1 MSTPIKFRTA
11 HGYLSFQK
19 PTTPEGAVTVQYRP
33 APDAAPNQ
41 TWEEVYLD
49 GIEALFPEP
58 APPPSGVPPPVEDQ
72 VPDAVEPV
80 AQDAAYIGRV
90 KAYLESL
97 GENLSGPCGAFTIV
111 EHAAWYLHFTFPGV
125 GLLDKPGGN
134 NCRSYATDV
143 LIAQGHIVDILTD
156 AGNING
162 PTWAPEDVP
171 ADMTRWRPP
180 YDPTTVTSAVMS
192 TASEMDEAAKSAK
205 KKK

>member
-33 APDAAPNQ
+33 APDAIPGQ

-58 APPPSGVPPPVEDQ
+58 APPDGGVPPADD
-72 VPDAVEPV
+72 VPDSVEPV
-80 AQDAAYIGRV
+80 EQTAAFIERV
-90 KAYLESL
+90 KNWLLAN
-97 GENLSGPCGAFTIV
+97 GENLSGPCGAFMIV
-111 EHAAWYLHFTFPGV
+111 EHAAWWLHFTFPGV

-143 LIAQGHIVDILTD
+143 LIAQGHIVDILGD
-156 AGNING
+156 AGGLNN
-162 PTWAPEDVP
+162 PSWNPEDVP
-171 ADMTRWRPP
+171 ADLTRWRPP
-180 YDPTTVTSAVMS
+180 YDPTTVTSAVMA
-192 TASEMDEAAKSAK
+192 TAAEMDRPQATPAKRK
-205 KKK
+205 K